1 MDKLVVEWSDEE
13 LRVTFDL
20 FDTNKDGK
28 ISKDELSQV
37 LQNLG
42 SQASE
47 EELENM
53 INNADLNQN
62 GFVEFEEF
70 VKLMKNHCPA
80 MSTSQSIVEA
90 FDVFDIDGDKFISRE
105 EIRVTMS
112 RLGQNLTSREL
123 DEMVAVKGLFLFIN
137 ASIVAP
143 LKF

>member
-1 MDKLVVEWSDEE
+1 MEKFSSSVEWSDEE

-42 SQASE
+42 NQASD

-80 MSTSQSIVEA
+80 MSSSQSIVEA

-123 DEMVAVKGLFLFIN
+123 DEMVAVKGLFIY
-137 ASIVAP
+137 
-143 LKF
+143 